1 MGNQKIRYLTVQGS
15 LWYSIEDVCAYWE
28 EMGLLKNTK
37 ANITFMIR
45 KLMWQKQKKSHD
57 NYLQSLQI
65 KPFDE
70 FYNWLIFYHIYDIV
84 SKKDVEGI
92 RKSKILQLIDYN
104 SIEGWER
111 HFPELVDVF
120 VECKLSIKEFET
132 VE

>member
-1 MGNQKIRYLTVQGS
+1 
-15 LWYSIEDVCAYWE
+15 
-28 EMGLLKNTK
+28 MGLLKNTK